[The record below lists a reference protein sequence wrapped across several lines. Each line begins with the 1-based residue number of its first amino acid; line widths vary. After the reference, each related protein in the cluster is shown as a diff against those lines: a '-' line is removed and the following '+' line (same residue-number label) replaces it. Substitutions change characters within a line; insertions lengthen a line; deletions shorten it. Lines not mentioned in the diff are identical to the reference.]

1 MTESHASLR
10 DDYEVSCSE
19 LDFLVSEAL
28 KVPGVLG
35 SRMTGGGFG
44 GCTVSL
50 VTKQAVGMLEVKI
63 KSAYRARFG
72 VEAETFVTLPSA
84 GCGVVN
90 LKKKEEEKGR
100 RGGGRGAGPIVSLGW
115 GLVVLAA
122 VVAVGIAVARR
133 R

>member
-1 MTESHASLR
+1 
-10 DDYEVSCSE
+10 
-19 LDFLVSEAL
+19 
-28 KVPGVLG
+28 
-35 SRMTGGGFG
+35 
-44 GCTVSL
+44 
-50 VTKQAVGMLEVKI
+50 MLEVKI

-100 RGGGRGAGPIVSLGW
+100 RGGGRGAGPVVSLGR